1 MHKISTAS
9 AMAGGLNWIHILYN
23 GLFCK
28 EFYSNIAGLK
38 LKISGRISK
47 KRGASRAKVINYSI
61 GTLKFNSINSSIDYG
76 HIERKDKNGSQSI
89 KVYANYSIGYLP

>member
-1 MHKISTAS
+1 M
-9 AMAGGLNWIHILYN
+9 HILYN

-38 LKISGRISK
+38 LKVSGRISK
-47 KRGASRAKVINYSI
+47 KRGASRARILNYSI
-61 GTLKFNSINSSIDYG
+61 GSLNFNSINSFIDYS

-89 KVYANYSIGYLP
+89 KVYASHTICYLP